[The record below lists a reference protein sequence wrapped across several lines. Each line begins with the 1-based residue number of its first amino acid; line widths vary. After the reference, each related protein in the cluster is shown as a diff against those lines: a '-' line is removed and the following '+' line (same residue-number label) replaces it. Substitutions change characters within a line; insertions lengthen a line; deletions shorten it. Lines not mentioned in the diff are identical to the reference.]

1 MSTMR
6 TIFLLLISA
15 SLWAQELPFE
25 GFVPASPPTEGLR
38 ACFYNVENLFDTQDD
53 SLTLDEEFTPESDKN
68 WTPSRYWD
76 KQRNLAKTLLA
87 VGYEQAPAIIG
98 LCEVENRGVL
108 EDLVQQDIMQVH
120 NYRIVHFE
128 STDRR
133 GIDVGL
139 LLQRDQVELLSA
151 SFIRLNREDE
161 PDWKTRDILYAKVR
175 TIHWSDTLHLFVN
188 HWPSRRG
195 GEEASRPLRMLA
207 AQALK
212 LRVDSV
218 LALRPQ
224 QGIIIMG
231 DLNDGVGDA
240 SLVQGLKAAST
251 VSDTAV
257 LVDGMAGLPQDWG
270 THKYR
275 GEWAYLDHFVL
286 SSNLLKGEGRSRAG
300 QVEIFKAHF
309 LLQPDDRYTG
319 FYPLRTYSGPRY
331 LGGFSD
337 HLPIYLDLFPVAAG
351 TR

>member
-15 SLWAQELPFE
+15 PLWAQELPFE
-25 GFVPASPPTEGLR
+25 GFVPAPAPEEGLR

-87 VGYEQAPAIIG
+87 VGYEQPPAIIG

-108 EDLVQQDIMQVH
+108 EDLTQQDLMQVH

-151 SFIRLNREDE
+151 SFIRLVREEDPE
-161 PDWKTRDILYAKVR
+161 WRTRDILYAKVR
-175 TIHWSDTLHLFVN
+175 TTQWSDTLHLFVN

-195 GEEASRPLRMLA
+195 GEEASRPLRVLA

-218 LALRPQ
+218 LAHRPN
-224 QGIIIMG
+224 QGVVIMG

-240 SLVQGLKAAST
+240 SLVQGLKAAPT
-251 VSDTAV
+251 YSDTAV
-257 LVDGMAGLPQDWG
+257 LVDGMAALDHDWG

-286 SSNLLKGEGRSRAG
+286 SANLLGGKSRSSAG
-300 QVEIFKAHF
+300 DVEIFKAQF
-309 LLQPDDRYTG
+309 LLKPDDRYTG

-337 HLPIYLDLFPVAAG
+337 HLPIYVDLFPTATS

>member
-15 SLWAQELPFE
+15 PLWAQELPFE
-25 GFVPASPPTEGLR
+25 GFVPAPAPEEGLR

-87 VGYEQAPAIIG
+87 VGYEQPPAIIG
-98 LCEVENRGVL
+98 LCEVENRWVL
-108 EDLVQQDIMQVH
+108 EDLTQQDLMQVH

-151 SFIRLNREDE
+151 SFIRLVREEDPE
-161 PDWKTRDILYAKVR
+161 WRTRDILYAKVR
-175 TIHWSDTLHLFVN
+175 TTQWSDTLHLFVN

-195 GEEASRPLRMLA
+195 GEEASRPLRVLA

-218 LALRPQ
+218 LAHRPN
-224 QGIIIMG
+224 QGVVIMG

-240 SLVQGLKAAST
+240 SLVQGLKAAPT
-251 VSDTAV
+251 YSDTAV
-257 LVDGMAGLPQDWG
+257 LVDGMAALDHDWG
-270 THKYR
+270 THKYK

-286 SSNLLKGEGRSRAG
+286 SANLLGGKSRSRAG
-300 QVEIFKAHF
+300 DVEIFKAQF
-309 LLQPDDRYTG
+309 LLKPDDRYTG

-337 HLPIYLDLFPVAAG
+337 HLPIYVDLFPTATS